1 MTILEWG
8 LMIIN
13 VVGWFLLGLFIKRYL
28 PAYMDQKGKNLAT
41 KEDIAEITRNTE
53 EVKVLFQ
60 KEIAVFS
67 HELTFVN
74 DYAFN
79 RYNILYARIYGIVI
93 QSEYFRFFY
102 KKHELGD
109 LCFEEF
115 PFIEIK
121 RNRINSQESIFT
133 GETISEKVRPIE
145 DEITSFNKKELCD
158 YIIDKSEYAS
168 PRLLKL
174 AIAYRYAE
182 SNYEGTKKVEDPKVA
197 KAFND
202 SEFELIKEIVKTI
215 IVEYNE
221 IRKIVNLSYSESEL
235 TTGELEHI
243 EFK

>member
-1 MTILEWG
+1 MDWG

-13 VVGWFLLGLFIKRYL
+13 VVGWFLLGLFIKKYL

-41 KEDIAEITRNTE
+41 KEDIAEITRKTE

-60 KEIAVFS
+60 KEVAVFS
-67 HELTFVN
+67 NELTFAN

-79 RYNILYARIYGIVI
+79 RYSILYARIYGIVI
-93 QSEYFRFFY
+93 QSEYLRFFY

-109 LCFEEF
+109 LSFEEF

-121 RNRINSQESIFT
+121 RSRINSQKNVFT
-133 GETISEKVRPIE
+133 GEKISEEVRSIE

-182 SNYEGTKKVEDPKVA
+182 SNYEGTKKVEDSRVV

-215 IVEYNE
+215 IMEYNE

>member
-41 KEDIAEITRNTE
+41 KEDIAEITRKTE

-67 HELTFVN
+67 HELTFAN

-79 RYNILYARIYGIVI
+79 RYSILYARIYGIVI
-93 QSEYFRFFY
+93 QSEYLRFFY

-109 LCFEEF
+109 LSFEEF

-121 RNRINSQESIFT
+121 RSRINSQENIFT
-133 GETISEKVRPIE
+133 GETISEEVRSIE

-158 YIIDKSEYAS
+158 YIIDKSEYSS
-168 PRLLKL
+168 PRVLKL

-197 KAFND
+197 KAYND

-221 IRKIVNLSYSESEL
+221 IRKIVNLSYSEYEL